1 MIGRNRIVVAAAG
14 SGKTTFLVEEACRI
28 RDEKV
33 LITTYTESN
42 EAEIRQRFFDLA
54 GSVPANV
61 TIMTWFSF
69 LISHGVMPFQ
79 GCMFDFP
86 VRGMILVQEAS
97 GIRFKTTAGI
107 PVPWPEAEVGRHFF
121 DPAGRIFSD
130 KLAKLV
136 IRCDATSGGNVFDR
150 ISRVFPHVMVDE
162 VQDLAGYDL
171 DILDALARSPTR
183 LLLVGDPRQVTY
195 LTHNERRLKQYSEG
209 GIVAFLRDKLP
220 KKVSIEIDE
229 TTLSHSHRNSGITC
243 EVSSRL
249 FPDMA
254 ASRPCECEGCR
265 STPAAATILIVRLR
279 DYVHYMEEVRPMQL
293 RDRVSSA
300 GVDARWPVMNFG
312 ESKGRGFNDVV
323 IVPTK
328 PMQQWVSKPET
339 KLPPRSRAK
348 LYVALTRARRSVAF
362 AMNWGDTPL
371 PAGFSL
377 YEREHAT

>member
-1 MIGRNRIVVAAAG
+1 MIGRNRIIVAAAG

-97 GIRFKTTAGI
+97 GIRFKTKAGI

-136 IRCDATSGGNVFDR
+136 IRCNETSGGNVFDR

-171 DILDALARSPTR
+171 DVLDALARSPTH

-195 LTHNERRLKQYSEG
+195 LTHNERRLKQYAEG

-220 KKVSIEIDE
+220 KKVAIEIDE
-229 TTLSHSHRNSGITC
+229 TSLGHSHRNSAIIC

-254 ASRPCECEGCR
+254 ASRPCECGGCR
-265 STPAAATILIVRLR
+265 SGPAADTILIVRLR
-279 DYVHYMEEVRPMQL
+279 DYVHYMAEVQPMQL
-293 RDRVSSA
+293 RDRVNSA

-328 PMQQWVSKPET
+328 PMQQWISKPET

-362 AMNWGDTPL
+362 AMDWGDTPP

-377 YEREHAT
+377 YEREHAA